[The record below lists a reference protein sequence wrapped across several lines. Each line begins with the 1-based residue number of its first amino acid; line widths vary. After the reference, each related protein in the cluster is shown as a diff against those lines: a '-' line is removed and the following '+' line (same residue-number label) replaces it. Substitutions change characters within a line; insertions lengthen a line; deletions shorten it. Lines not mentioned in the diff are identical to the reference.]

1 MVIQKDVPFQQ
12 VVEAL
17 LDTEQVFPPKYLY
30 QFSDLEGDEVAW
42 LAKVWPNVPTWRRQA
57 LMEDIAQLGQ
67 RDTLLSFE
75 ALGRMT
81 LQDPEPVLRLLAIQ
95 VLNEFEEQDLARS
108 FLQLLSSDPDMEVRA
123 AAATALGQYVYA
135 GEIETIPE
143 KLNRRVVEG
152 LLAVTHSQEDELVRR
167 MALESLGYSS
177 RDEIPALIDAAYNSG
192 STEWIASALFAM
204 GRSANK
210 SWRPQVLASLRSV
223 MPAIRLEAARAA
235 GELELKEARS
245 RLFELLDDPD
255 NETRLAS
262 IWSLSQIGG
271 EGVQLALEKLYSH
284 SDDEDELAFLDEALD
299 NLEYTKEARLLP
311 ILDLP
316 ETEITGDLEED
327 EDITWFSE
335 LEEEDDEDE
344 DEPD

>member
-30 QFSDLEGDEVAW
+30 QFSDLEADEITG

-57 LMEDIAQLGQ
+57 LMEDIVLLGQ

-81 LQDPEPVLRLLAIQ
+81 LQDPEPAVRLLAIQ
-95 VLNEFEEQDLARS
+95 ALGEFEEQDLARS
-108 FLQLLSSDPDMEVRA
+108 FLQLLRSDPDMEVRA
-123 AAATALGQYVYA
+123 AAATALGLYVYA
-135 GEIETIPE
+135 GEIETISE
-143 KLNRRVVEG
+143 KLNRQVVEG
-152 LLAVTHSQEDELVRR
+152 LLAVTRSQEAELVRR

-177 RDEIPALIDAAYNSG
+177 RDEVAGRIDAAYNSG
-192 STEWIASALFAM
+192 STEWVASALFAM
-204 GRSANK
+204 GRSANN
-210 SWRPQVLASLRSV
+210 SWRAEVLASLLNV

-255 NETRLAS
+255 EETRLAS

-271 EGVQLALEKLYSH
+271 EGVQLALEKLYSQ
-284 SDDEDELAFLDEALD
+284 SDSEEELAFLDEALD
-299 NLEYTKEARLLP
+299 NLEYTEEVRLLP
-311 ILDLP
+311 ILDLS
-316 ETEITGDLEED
+316 ETDITGDLEED
-327 EDITWFSE
+327 EDITWFSD
-335 LEEEDDEDE
+335 LEEEDEDE